1 MKIHNIHIRHV
12 PISNP
17 LPVVA
22 YSVAMAKRF
31 CIKYDTFVEHLKYCD
46 TQMPH
51 FLEMPSLVT
60 KVTKF
65 IVNQTAWLP
74 REKNRQIYFYMYKI
88 QKKSSTQC
96 SILPLNAVLG
106 LLLNKSNTFQNI
118 CDIIYTSFLP
128 DSQLICGLNKHKVK
142 LSLCTS
148 TTHVNNNVYTMRINK
163 L

>member
-1 MKIHNIHIRHV
+1 MLIHNIHIRHV

-88 QKKSSTQC
+88 QKKVQHSAAYFHWMLFLDFFSISPIPSRTFVISYIRRFCRTASWSAALTNTKWNSHYVPVLHMLIIMFTQWE
-96 SILPLNAVLG
+96 
-106 LLLNKSNTFQNI
+106 
-118 CDIIYTSFLP
+118 
-128 DSQLICGLNKHKVK
+128 
-142 LSLCTS
+142 
-148 TTHVNNNVYTMRINK
+148 
-163 L
+163 